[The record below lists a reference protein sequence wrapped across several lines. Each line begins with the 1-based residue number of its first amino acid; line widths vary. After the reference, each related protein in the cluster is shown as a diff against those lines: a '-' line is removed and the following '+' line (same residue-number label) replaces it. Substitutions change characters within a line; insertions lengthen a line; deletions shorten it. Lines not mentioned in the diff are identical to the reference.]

1 MKQLLKLKG
10 KNMTFPFG
18 DFKKFCAEYKLTPDE
33 KAEFKRETDDYV
45 IRDAAG
51 EFVGYKPCPCGKP
64 LFETKLSTANL
75 LEFVRNIESI
85 PKARGKPF

>member
-1 MKQLLKLKG
+1 
-10 KNMTFPFG
+10 MTFTFG
-18 DFKKFCAEYKLTPDE
+18 DFKKFCAEYELTPDE
-33 KAEFKRETDDYV
+33 KAEFAKETEDYV
-45 IRDAAG
+45 IRDADG